1 MGAIT
6 SLVSPSF
13 ESRDG
18 KVCARSRAQ
27 EEIVFPLAKGHAG
40 FEVLLNRRSKEAKCI
55 RIWLRFHDHAKDDS
69 SVFIPLL
76 CEFLNNA
83 LYNSPCQVASLR
95 WK

>member
-27 EEIVFPLAKGHAG
+27 EEIGFPSAKGHAG

-55 RIWLRFHDHAKDDS
+55 RIWLRFRDHAKDDD
-69 SVFIPLL
+69 SVFTPLL
-76 CEFLNNA
+76 CEFLDDVP
-83 LYNSPCQVASLR
+83 YSSPCQVASLR